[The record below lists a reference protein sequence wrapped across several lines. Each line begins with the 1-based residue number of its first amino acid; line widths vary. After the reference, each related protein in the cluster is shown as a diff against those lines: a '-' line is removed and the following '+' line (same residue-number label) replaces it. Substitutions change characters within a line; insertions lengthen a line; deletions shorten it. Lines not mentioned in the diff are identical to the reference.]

1 MAELPKINNDGLEN
15 KLDNLIEQNMA
26 GFELVAGFAEKTM
39 LVNSIMLSNQERW
52 MQTQREQYLSEVSS
66 AEEARREQSRL
77 LGQVMIGA
85 DSNSGTP
92 QLEKK
97 PDASG
102 DGSGLISAVAGSMG
116 VAWTAVKGGGLFSKI
131 KGAFNSAK
139 ASINTV
145 GPAIDDAAK
154 AGNATAKSASKLGK
168 FLKGGNIVAAV
179 ALNVKD
185 AVDIGMAALDND
197 INTEVQNAD
206 IGGVLG
212 GAIGGGLGFVLGGP
226 AGAAL
231 GASLGNMV
239 GEHIGESFD
248 PDAMAKNVADGL
260 LVADQE
266 LVKKYELL
274 ESSKKHLSEEQYQT
288 QKALLDSEKA
298 LLIEKA
304 EDFNKTKVLLE
315 EERKLAGDKYNDYA
329 KFLEEQEA
337 MGMAVSEEQRGHL
350 LQLESTFEQSS
361 DRYAKAIDDMK
372 GRLSQGELLDQVEDS
387 GFYDKDWIG
396 NSEIDKSKAAN
407 ASAGQIKAILDDADV
422 SDKDRNYLQNLL
434 IEKMKMT
441 KEERES
447 SQNKHLEMQHNATS
461 FLETSK
467 KAKMPSNISQLNK
480 LEKAEDSMNPSGS
493 GAGGA
498 VDNASRAINS
508 VSSISQSS
516 INAPIT
522 NVDNSQSSIVNQT
535 SVASIPPTPRKNKR
549 WGYAPKAYA

>member
-39 LVNSIMLSNQERW
+39 HVNSTMLSNQERW

-102 DGSGLISAVAGSMG
+102 DGGGLISAVAGSMG

-212 GAIGGGLGFVLGGP
+212 GAIVGINAGEMLGEICLAVEMGADAEDVGLTIHAHPTLNESIGL
-226 AGAAL
+226 AAEIFEGSITDL
-231 GASLGNMV
+231 PN
-239 GEHIGESFD
+239 
-248 PDAMAKNVADGL
+248 AKA
-260 LVADQE
+260 
-266 LVKKYELL
+266 VKK
-274 ESSKKHLSEEQYQT
+274 KK
-288 QKALLDSEKA
+288 
-298 LLIEKA
+298 
-304 EDFNKTKVLLE
+304 
-315 EERKLAGDKYNDYA
+315 
-329 KFLEEQEA
+329 
-337 MGMAVSEEQRGHL
+337 
-350 LQLESTFEQSS
+350 
-361 DRYAKAIDDMK
+361 
-372 GRLSQGELLDQVEDS
+372 
-387 GFYDKDWIG
+387 
-396 NSEIDKSKAAN
+396 
-407 ASAGQIKAILDDADV
+407 
-422 SDKDRNYLQNLL
+422 
-434 IEKMKMT
+434 
-441 KEERES
+441 
-447 SQNKHLEMQHNATS
+447 
-461 FLETSK
+461 
-467 KAKMPSNISQLNK
+467 
-480 LEKAEDSMNPSGS
+480 
-493 GAGGA
+493 
-498 VDNASRAINS
+498 
-508 VSSISQSS
+508 
-516 INAPIT
+516 
-522 NVDNSQSSIVNQT
+522 
-535 SVASIPPTPRKNKR
+535 
-549 WGYAPKAYA
+549 